1 MKTIKVLGAILAIL
15 IVGIGCYLLGKR
27 YSGPFLRDLVT
38 KEYVDS
44 TVTTN
49 VQDIVNPL
57 FNTVDEVLVFR
68 DLTAEGLA
76 IDEAFS
82 LMPEEV
88 LKNVA
93 SVVIKREGFATK
105 RSIVYEYRA
114 NNAVYDNLP
123 ANSTSKDTNTTS
135 VDGSTGGDPVPKVDS
150 TNITK
155 PESRVEFTQYDTTI
169 NGKTYKVRTK
179 KEVDYE

>member
-15 IVGIGCYLLGKR
+15 IVGIGCYLLDKR

-93 SVVIKREGFATK
+93 SVLLNEKDLQR
-105 RSIVYEYRA
+105 
-114 NNAVYDNLP
+114 NALLYM
-123 ANSTSKDTNTTS
+123 
-135 VDGSTGGDPVPKVDS
+135 
-150 TNITK
+150 NI
-155 PESRVEFTQYDTTI
+155 ERIALYMTI
-169 NGKTYKVRTK
+169 CQLIQRRKIQILQA
-179 KEVDYE
+179 